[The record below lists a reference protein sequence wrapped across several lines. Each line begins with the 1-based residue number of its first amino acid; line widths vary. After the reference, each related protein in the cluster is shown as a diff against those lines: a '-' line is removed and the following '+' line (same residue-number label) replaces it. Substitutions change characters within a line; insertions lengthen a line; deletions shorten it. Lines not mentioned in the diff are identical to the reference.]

1 MINLWLVYFDEKTNV
16 DVEVTMPDQLG
27 GWVGLESSYN
37 TVVGHIDSFTFHGK
51 MQLFRNLDLEQFRQE
66 SSGEPL
72 CNLAEILKI

>member
-37 TVVGHIDSFTFHGK
+37 TVVGHIDSFTFHGTNAALS
-51 MQLFRNLDLEQFRQE
+51 QLG
-66 SSGEPL
+66 S
-72 CNLAEILKI
+72 